1 MRLDLLAALS
11 GAMIAVQAR
20 VNGELSHQLNNGLQA
35 AFVSFGSGLL
45 IILLITP
52 FSSQIKEGIV
62 NLRAAVKNKEIARWK
77 LLAGALGGS
86 FVAIQTQ
93 IVPLI
98 GVAIYSVAS
107 IAGQTAMSLIV
118 DRIGL
123 TGGGKKLISPRRV
136 LAAVLTVIAVLVS
149 VWDRID
155 ANNLS
160 MFAVTAGG
168 IAGAIVG
175 VQRALNGQI
184 NEYSHQSFT
193 TSLLNFITGTSFL
206 MILIAIG
213 LVIGR
218 NELSPLPSNP
228 WWIYTGGVIGVI
240 YIAFTSTIVQ
250 HLGVLTFT
258 LFSVGGQLVGS
269 LVIDLVSPTK
279 GVSVSAYL
287 VTGIFMTYAGV
298 IGVIY
303 IAFISTIV
311 QHLGVLTFTLF
322 SVGGQLISS
331 LIIDFVSP
339 TNGVRVSYYLITGI
353 AMTYLGVIAG
363 GVGSSRV
370 KKPQKQ

>member
-11 GAMIAVQAR
+11 GAMIALQAR
-20 VNGELSHQLNNGLQA
+20 ANGELSHRLDNGLQA
-35 AFVSFGSGLL
+35 ALVSFSSGLL

-52 FSSQIKEGIV
+52 FSPHIKEGIK
-62 NLRAAVKNKEIARWK
+62 NLRTAVADKEIARWK
-77 LLAGALGGS
+77 LFAGALGGS

-107 IAGQTAMSLIV
+107 IAGQTAMSLVV

-136 LAAVLTVIAVLVS
+136 IAAVLTVLAVLVS

-160 MFAVTAGG
+160 MLAVTAGC
-168 IAGAIVG
+168 IAGAVVG

-184 NEYSHQSFT
+184 NEHSHQSFT
-193 TSLLNFITGTSFL
+193 TSLLNFITGTTFL
-206 MILIAIG
+206 VILILIG
-213 LVIGR
+213 VVLGK
-218 NELSPLPSNP
+218 NELSPLPAGP

-258 LFSVGGQLVGS
+258 LFSVGGQLAAS
-269 LVIDLVSPTK
+269 LVIDLVSPTD

-287 VTGIFMTYAGV
+287 
-298 IGVIY
+298 
-303 IAFISTIV
+303 
-311 QHLGVLTFTLF
+311 
-322 SVGGQLISS
+322 
-331 LIIDFVSP
+331 
-339 TNGVRVSYYLITGI
+339 ITGL
-353 AMTYLGVIAG
+353 AMTYIGVIAG
-363 GVGSSRV
+363 GVSSLRV

>member
-1 MRLDLLAALS
+1 MRLDFLAALS
-11 GAMIAVQAR
+11 GAMIALQAR
-20 VNGELSHQLNNGLQA
+20 ANGELSHRLNNGLQA
-35 AFVSFGSGLL
+35 ALVSFSSGLL
-45 IILLITP
+45 IIFVITL
-52 FSSQIKEGIV
+52 FNSKIKEGV
-62 NLRAAVKNKEIARWK
+62 RNLRSSVANKEIAQWK
-77 LLAGALGGS
+77 LFAGALGGS

-149 VWDRID
+149 VLDRID

-160 MFAVTAGG
+160 MIAVTAGV

-193 TSLLNFITGTSFL
+193 TSLLNFATGTAFL
-206 MILIAIG
+206 SLLIVVG
-213 LVIGR
+213 LIVGR
-218 NELSPLPSNP
+218 TELSPLPSGP

-287 VTGIFMTYAGV
+287 VTGIVMTYA
-298 IGVIY
+298 
-303 IAFISTIV
+303 
-311 QHLGVLTFTLF
+311 
-322 SVGGQLISS
+322 
-331 LIIDFVSP
+331 
-339 TNGVRVSYYLITGI
+339 
-353 AMTYLGVIAG
+353 GVIAG

-370 KKPQKQ
+370 KKPQRL

>member
-11 GAMIAVQAR
+11 GAMIALQAR
-20 VNGELSHQLNNGLQA
+20 ANGELSHRLNNGLQA
-35 AFVSFGSGLL
+35 ALVSFSSGLL
-45 IILLITP
+45 IIFVITL
-52 FSSQIKEGIV
+52 FNSQIKDGIK
-62 NLRAAVKNKEIARWK
+62 NLRTAVANKEIARWK
-77 LLAGALGGS
+77 LFAGALGGS

-136 LAAVLTVIAVLVS
+136 LAAFLTVLAVLVS

-168 IAGAIVG
+168 VAGAIVG
-175 VQRALNGQI
+175 IQRALNGQI
-184 NEYSHQSFT
+184 NEHSHQSFT
-193 TSLLNFITGTSFL
+193 TSLLNFATGTTFL
-206 MILIAIG
+206 LILISAG
-213 LVIGR
+213 LILGR
-218 NELSPLPSNP
+218 NQLSPLPSGP

-287 VTGIFMTYAGV
+287 VTGIVMTYA
-298 IGVIY
+298 
-303 IAFISTIV
+303 
-311 QHLGVLTFTLF
+311 
-322 SVGGQLISS
+322 
-331 LIIDFVSP
+331 
-339 TNGVRVSYYLITGI
+339 
-353 AMTYLGVIAG
+353 GVIAG

-370 KKPQKQ
+370 KKPQRL

>member
-11 GAMIAVQAR
+11 GAMIALQAR
-20 VNGELSHQLNNGLQA
+20 ANGELSHRLNNGLQA
-35 AFVSFGSGLL
+35 ALVSFGSGLL
-45 IILLITP
+45 IIFVITL
-52 FSSQIKEGIV
+52 FNSTIKEGIK
-62 NLRAAVKNKEIARWK
+62 NLRTAVANKEIARWK

-107 IAGQTAMSLIV
+107 IAGQTAMSLVV

-136 LAAVLTVIAVLVS
+136 LAAFLTVLAVLVS
-149 VWDRID
+149 VWDRTD

-175 VQRALNGQI
+175 IQRALNGQI

-206 MILIAIG
+206 LILIVAG
-213 LVIGR
+213 LILGR
-218 NELSPLPSNP
+218 NELSPLPSGP

-269 LVIDLVSPTK
+269 LIIDLVSPTD

-287 VTGIFMTYAGV
+287 VTGIVMTYA
-298 IGVIY
+298 
-303 IAFISTIV
+303 
-311 QHLGVLTFTLF
+311 
-322 SVGGQLISS
+322 
-331 LIIDFVSP
+331 
-339 TNGVRVSYYLITGI
+339 
-353 AMTYLGVIAG
+353 GVIAG

-370 KKPQKQ
+370 KKPQKL

>member
-11 GAMIAVQAR
+11 GAMIALQAR
-20 VNGELSHQLNNGLQA
+20 ANGELSHRLDNGLQA
-35 AFVSFGSGLL
+35 ALVSFGSGLF
-45 IILLITP
+45 IIFVITL
-52 FSSQIKEGIV
+52 FNSKIKEGIRK
-62 NLRAAVKNKEIARWK
+62 LRQAVANKEIARWK
-77 LLAGALGGS
+77 LFAGALGGS

-136 LAAVLTVIAVLVS
+136 LAAFLTVLAVLVS

-184 NEYSHQSFT
+184 NEHSHQSFT
-193 TSLLNFITGTSFL
+193 TSLLNFVTGTSFL
-206 MILIAIG
+206 VILISAG
-213 LVIGR
+213 VLLGK
-218 NELSPLPSNP
+218 NELSPLPSGP

-269 LVIDLVSPTK
+269 LIIDLVSPTD

-287 VTGIFMTYAGV
+287 VTGIVMTYAGV
-298 IGVIY
+298 V
-303 IAFISTIV
+303 
-311 QHLGVLTFTLF
+311 
-322 SVGGQLISS
+322 
-331 LIIDFVSP
+331 
-339 TNGVRVSYYLITGI
+339 
-353 AMTYLGVIAG
+353 AG
-363 GVGSSRV
+363 GVGNQRV
-370 KKPQKQ
+370 RK

>member
-11 GAMIAVQAR
+11 GAMIALQAR
-20 VNGELSHQLNNGLQA
+20 ANGELSLRLDNGLQA
-35 AFVSFGSGLL
+35 ALVSFSSGLL
-45 IILLITP
+45 IILVITP
-52 FSSQIKEGIV
+52 FSPHIKEGIK
-62 NLRAAVKNKEIARWK
+62 NLRTAVANKEIARWK
-77 LLAGALGGS
+77 LFAGALGGS

-107 IAGQTAMSLIV
+107 IAGQTAMSLVV

-123 TGGGKKLISPRRV
+123 TGGGKKLITPRRV
-136 LAAVLTVIAVLVS
+136 IAAMLTVFAVLVS

-160 MFAVTAGG
+160 MLAVTAGC
-168 IAGAIVG
+168 IAGAVVG

-184 NEYSHQSFT
+184 NEHSHQSFT
-193 TSLLNFITGTSFL
+193 TSLLNFITGTTFL
-206 MILIAIG
+206 VILILIG
-213 LVIGR
+213 VALGK
-218 NELSPLPSNP
+218 NDLSPLPAGP

-258 LFSVGGQLVGS
+258 LFSVGGQLAGS
-269 LVIDLVSPTK
+269 LIIDLVSPTD

-287 VTGIFMTYAGV
+287 
-298 IGVIY
+298 
-303 IAFISTIV
+303 
-311 QHLGVLTFTLF
+311 
-322 SVGGQLISS
+322 
-331 LIIDFVSP
+331 
-339 TNGVRVSYYLITGI
+339 ITGL
-353 AMTYLGVIAG
+353 AMTYVGVIAG
-363 GVGSSRV
+363 GVSSLRV